1 MYEMYR
7 WKPVYTMSGEWGEWK
22 KTVAE
27 SCVILSWW
35 KNSAKLA
42 TAKEMEMYQ

>member
-1 MYEMYR
+1 MYEMYLAVSQY
-7 WKPVYTMSGEWGEWK
+7 KMSGEWGEWK

-35 KNSAKLA
+35 KNSTKLA
-42 TAKEMEMYQ
+42 TAKEMEM